1 MSKGERLA
9 RLAYLLRG
17 PGPGPGPRGN
27 GTKAVFFFF
36 SFFKVPK
43 QLRRAFLLF
52 GKLRSQMESYKSP

>member
-9 RLAYLLRG
+9 RLAYLLR
-17 PGPGPGPRGN
+17 GPGPRGN